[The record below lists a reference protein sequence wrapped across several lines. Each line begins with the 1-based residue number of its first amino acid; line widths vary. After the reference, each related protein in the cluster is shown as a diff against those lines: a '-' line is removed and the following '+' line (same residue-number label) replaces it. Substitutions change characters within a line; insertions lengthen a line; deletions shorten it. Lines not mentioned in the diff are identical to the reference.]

1 MFLFSHVEGDWW
13 LRCRVILDQDLTMVT
28 GHWSNT
34 LLLDHHQDIHHSPR
48 HELVQEQFVG
58 TTEIGQKDCHRSIF
72 SPLCRHVSYVRLLI
86 DTWCYNSLLCLLNTK
101 AGQNLSRIL
110 QYRYVRFGQGTRVW
124 SGVFWWL
131 ILWCGIVLLQSQCL
145 FWRNIWYK
153 Q

>member
-1 MFLFSHVEGDWW
+1 MCDSIFSCSGRLMVAVLSDPGSGY
-13 LRCRVILDQDLTMVT
+13 LTMVT

-34 LLLDHHQDIHHSPR
+34 LLLDHHQDIHHSAR

-58 TTEIGQKDCHRSIF
+58 TTEIGQKDRHRSIF

-110 QYRYVRFGQGTRVW
+110 QYRYVRFGQGGQGLVRCVLMADTVVRHCP
-124 SGVFWWL
+124 SPITVF
-131 ILWCGIVLLQSQCL
+131 VLAKYLV
-145 FWRNIWYK
+145 
-153 Q
+153 